1 MEDSCSNLHKH
12 AVEAGWAMCA
22 SCESSHRHAHGPHRD
37 HLPVILHCAKS
48 TAETNTT
55 EASVPIYGIEA
66 SVFKGLA
73 SFTLLLQ
80 DDIVIF
86 VSRGHGDKVSQGKQK
101 EDFTGCLDASSVLSR
116 TVKRKSIIYTL
127 LSLGCFVIE
136 S

>member
-1 MEDSCSNLHKH
+1 M
-12 AVEAGWAMCA
+12 
-22 SCESSHRHAHGPHRD
+22 
-37 HLPVILHCAKS
+37 
-48 TAETNTT
+48 
-55 EASVPIYGIEA
+55 PIYGIEA

-86 VSRGHGDKVSQGKQK
+86 VSKGHGDKVSQGKQK
-101 EDFTGCLDASSVLSR
+101 KDFTGCLDASPVLFR